1 MPDISYS
8 LIFYMWSGNSTRVQ
22 NKYSI
27 MAIQSFDIWKS
38 LHPLQ
43 LTVLKGSFTAYVRHK
58 LLQRELKNGVE
69 PSLKYNW
76 QKRAAISWA
85 GHFQRKEN
93 PSIWAVGFAC
103 KCQIHLLPVSLLLLK
118 VSFKKVS
125 APFSSTST
133 VHKKKKCSFAS
144 HLIITIRTSGMIRS
158 CCWGGEK
165 LYLFLTYS
173 SHRLKKRLLERLYIV
188 TKTYLYRSVV

>member
-133 VHKKKKCSFAS
+133 VHKKKMQFCKPPHHHDS
-144 HLIITIRTSGMIRS
+144 HIRYDKIMLLGRGKTVFVFN
-158 CCWGGEK
+158 
-165 LYLFLTYS
+165 LFKPQT
-173 SHRLKKRLLERLYIV
+173 
-188 TKTYLYRSVV
+188 